1 MSAASGGAKPGGV
14 DTVAIEIDGR
24 PLEVRKGSMVIE
36 AADAAGI
43 AIPRFC
49 YHKKL
54 SVAANCR
61 MCLVEVERAPKPL
74 PACATPVMDGMKV
87 STISDT
93 ARQAQRSVMEF
104 LLINHPLD
112 CPICDQGG
120 ECELQDLAMGYGRG
134 VSRFTERKRVV
145 PDKNLGPLIATDMTR
160 CIHCTRCVRFGAEVA
175 GLPELGATG
184 RGEDMRIGTFI
195 ERSVDSELSGNV
207 IDVCP
212 VGALTSKPF
221 RFRARAWEMLQREGV
236 AAHDAVGSNVY
247 VHVRRGRAMRVA
259 PRENEAVNEV
269 WLSDRDRFS
278 YEGLYTDDRL
288 LRPRIRGEDGGWR
301 ETDWETALDAAA
313 GQIRAVVDTE
323 GAAGLGVLASPAATT
338 EEHYLLQALVRGV
351 GGANLDHRL
360 RQTDFGDEDEAP
372 AWPWLG
378 MGLADLERVD
388 AALLVGS
395 NVRKEQPLA
404 GLRLR
409 KAALAGAAVFALNPI
424 DHPFHFDLAG
434 RIVVSPERLAGELAG
449 IALALGGLDVT
460 GDVPEAARGRMRER
474 IEAAVTGVRRAFGGN
489 GGAESAARQRRIAE
503 GLAAAARP
511 MILLGSGAGAHPE
524 AARLRAL
531 ARTIARLWGWRRG
544 READGFDPD
553 ENEPGARVGYLSDG
567 PNAAGA
573 ALAGMLPHRGPGG
586 APAPARGLDAAAM
599 LTARLPA
606 YLLLG
611 TEPELD
617 CADSGAALAA
627 LRGAHSVVALTG
639 YASPAMEKYASVILP
654 IGLFTETP
662 GTFYNAEGRRQRYE
676 AATTPPGEARPAWRI
691 LRVLGNRLALDGFD
705 YETIDD
711 VRAEA
716 DARIGAVSPPD
727 PLAGPDVDRISPL
740 VEPLPAAGARLE
752 TSRESSRGGVSPAAD
767 VTSHRAAGARK
778 APDEG
783 RGQTDGESG
792 GDALRLWRVGEVPLY
807 AVDPLVRRAAALQR
821 TGDAPPPAV
830 RLNPALARA
839 LGLAPGGMAA
849 VRQNGAVRTLE
860 IAEDPTVPDGCAL
873 LHAGVAHTV
882 GLGPA
887 WGPIAI
893 EPASS

>member
-1 MSAASGGAKPGGV
+1 MSDG
-14 DTVAIEIDGR
+14 TVTIEIDGR
-24 PLEVRKGSMVIE
+24 ACETRKGAMVIE

-74 PACATPVMDGMKV
+74 PACATPVMEGMKV
-87 STISDT
+87 FTTSAT
-93 ARQAQRSVMEF
+93 ARQAQRGVMEF

-160 CIHCTRCVRFGAEVA
+160 CIHCTRCIRFGSEVA

-221 RFRARAWEMLQREGV
+221 RFRARAWEMVQREGV
-236 AAHDAVGSNVY
+236 AAHDAIGSNLQ
-247 VHVRRGRAMRVA
+247 VHVRRGRLMRVV

-278 YEGLYTDDRL
+278 YEGLYAEDRL
-288 LRPRIRGEDGGWR
+288 LRPRVRDAGGDWH

-313 GQIRAVVDTE
+313 DAIRSAFE
-323 GAAGLGVLASPAATT
+323 AHGPAGLGVLASPTATT
-338 EEHYLLQALVRGV
+338 EEHYLLQALVRGLGEER

-360 RQTDFGDEDEAP
+360 RQADFADQEEAP

-378 MGLADLERVD
+378 IPLADLERVD
-388 AALLVGS
+388 TVLLIGS

-409 KAALAGAAVFALNPI
+409 KAALAGASVFAVNPL
-424 DHPFHFDLAG
+424 DYPFNFELAG
-434 RIVVSPERLAGELAG
+434 RIVVSPDRLPDELAG
-449 IALALGGLDVT
+449 IAAAAEAGDGGGVEGGEDRPAESTAREIAKRLANG
-460 GDVPEAARGRMRER
+460 E
-474 IEAAVTGVRRAFGGN
+474 RAF
-489 GGAESAARQRRIAE
+489 
-503 GLAAAARP
+503 
-511 MILLGSGAGAHPE
+511 ILLGSGAAAHPR
-524 AARLRAL
+524 AAALRSL
-531 ARTIARLWGWRRG
+531 ARTIAERT
-544 READGFDPD
+544 
-553 ENEPGARVGYLSDG
+553 GARLGILSDG
-567 PNAAGA
+567 PNSAGA

-586 APAPARGLDAAAM
+586 APTASAGLDAAAM
-599 LTARLPA
+599 LEAKLSA
-606 YLLLG
+606 YFLLG

-617 CADSGAALAA
+617 CADSAAALAA
-627 LRGAHSVVALTG
+627 LEGAQSVVALTG
-639 YASPAMEKYASVILP
+639 FVSPAMESYARVLLP
-654 IGLFTETP
+654 MGLFTETP

-676 AATTPPGEARPAWRI
+676 AASTPPGEARPAWRV
-691 LRVLGNRLALDGFD
+691 LRVLGNRLRVDGFD
-705 YETIDD
+705 YESIAD
-711 VRAEA
+711 VRSEM
-716 DARIGAVSPPD
+716 DARIGDGSPLDRPAVSP
-727 PLAGPDVDRISPL
+727 RTS
-740 VEPLPAAGARLE
+740 AAAA
-752 TSRESSRGGVSPAAD
+752 SR
-767 VTSHRAAGARK
+767 
-778 APDEG
+778 
-783 RGQTDGESG
+783 SG
-792 GDALRLWRVGEVPLY
+792 GDPDSGAAGLEGGRRRASPGAWLWRVGEVPPY
-807 AVDPLVRRAAALQR
+807 AVDPLVRRAGALQR
-821 TGDAPPPAV
+821 TAEVPPPLV
-830 RLNPALARA
+830 RLNPEVARA
-839 LGLAPGGMAA
+839 RGLEPGDRAT
-849 VRQNGAVRTLE
+849 VRQNGVERTFEVAV
-860 IAEDPTVPDGCAL
+860 DPAVPEGCAV
-873 LHAGVAHTV
+873 LHAAMAHSV

-887 WGPIAI
+887 WGPITV
-893 EPASS
+893 EPGPA

>member
-1 MSAASGGAKPGGV
+1 MTQ
-14 DTVAIEIDGR
+14 DTVTIEIDGR
-24 PLEVRKGSMVIE
+24 ACEVDRGAMVIE

-54 SVAANCR
+54 TIAANCR

-87 STISDT
+87 FTTSAT
-93 ARQAQRSVMEF
+93 ARGAQRSVMEF

-221 RFRARAWEMLQREGV
+221 RFKARAWEMVQRDGI
-236 AAHDAVGSNVY
+236 AAHDAVGSNVH
-247 VHVRRGRAMRVA
+247 VHVRRGRLMRVV

-278 YEGLYTDDRL
+278 YEGLYADDRL
-288 LRPRIRGEDGGWR
+288 LRPRVRGDDGEWR
-301 ETDWETALDAAA
+301 EADWDIALDAAA
-313 GQIRAVVDTE
+313 GAIRPVLDTD
-323 GAAGLGVLASPAATT
+323 GPDALGVLASPAATT
-338 EEHYLLQALVRGV
+338 EEHYLLQALVRGF
-351 GGANLDHRL
+351 GGGNLDHRL
-360 RQTDFGDEDEAP
+360 RQADFSDDEEAP

-378 MGLADLERVD
+378 MALAELEGVD

-395 NVRKEQPLA
+395 NIRKEQPLA

-409 KAALAGAAVFALNPI
+409 KAALAGASVFALNPV
-424 DHPFHFDLAG
+424 DHAFNFDLAG
-434 RIVVSPERLAGELAG
+434 RIVVSPDRMAGELEG
-449 IALALGGLDVT
+449 IAR
-460 GDVPEAARGRMRER
+460 AAGSRHG
-474 IEAAVTGVRRAFGGN
+474 AADRTS
-489 GGAESAARQRRIAE
+489 AEPSAAQRE
-503 GLAAAARP
+503 AAAALADAERAVV
-511 MILLGSGAGAHPE
+511 LVGSGAAGH
-524 AARLRAL
+524 ARSAEIRAL
-531 ARTIARLWGWRRG
+531 ARDIARVT
-544 READGFDPD
+544 
-553 ENEPGARVGYLSDG
+553 GARLGYLSDG

-586 APAPARGLDAAAM
+586 APAAVTGRDATSMLAAK
-599 LTARLPA
+599 LPA

-611 TEPELD
+611 VEPELD
-617 CADSGAALAA
+617 CTDGAAALAA
-627 LRGAHSVVALTG
+627 LEGARSVVALTG
-639 YASPAMEKYASVILP
+639 YVTPAMEAYANVLLP

-676 AATTPPGEARPAWRI
+676 AATSPPGEARPAWRI
-691 LRVLGNRLALDGFD
+691 LRVLANRLGVDGFD
-705 YETIDD
+705 YEGIED
-711 VRAEA
+711 VRSEA
-716 DARIGAVSPPD
+716 DARIGEVGPPD
-727 PLAGPDVDRISPL
+727 NLAGAEAGAFAGAGAGPD
-740 VEPLPAAGARLE
+740 AA
-752 TSRESSRGGVSPAAD
+752 
-767 VTSHRAAGARK
+767 
-778 APDEG
+778 
-783 RGQTDGESG
+783 
-792 GDALRLWRVGEVPLY
+792 LWRVGEVPPY
-807 AVDPLVRRAAALQR
+807 AVDPLVRRAASLQN
-821 TGDAPPPAV
+821 TVEAPLPAV
-830 RLNPALARA
+830 RVNPAAA
-839 LGLAPGGMAA
+839 KTLGLEPGGLAT
-849 VRQNGAVRTLE
+849 VRQNGTSRTLPVVADPA
-860 IAEDPTVPDGCAL
+860 IADGCAL
-873 LHAGVAHTV
+873 LHAGVAHSA
-882 GLGPA
+882 GLGPS
-887 WGPIAI
+887 WGPITM
-893 EPASS
+893 EPAS

>member
-1 MSAASGGAKPGGV
+1 MSQ
-14 DTVAIEIDGR
+14 DTVTIEIDGR
-24 PLEVRKGSMVIE
+24 ACEVAKGAMVIE

-54 SVAANCR
+54 TVAANCR

-87 STISDT
+87 FTTSET
-93 ARQAQRSVMEF
+93 ARGAQRSVMEF

-160 CIHCTRCVRFGAEVA
+160 CIHCTRCVRFGSEVA
-175 GLPELGATG
+175 GLAELGATG

-221 RFRARAWEMLQREGV
+221 RFRARAWEMVQREGV
-236 AAHDAVGSNVY
+236 AAHDAVGSNLY
-247 VHVRRGRAMRVA
+247 VHVHRGRLMRVV

-278 YEGLYTDDRL
+278 YEGLYAEDRL
-288 LRPRIRGEDGGWR
+288 LAPRVRGDDGEWR
-301 ETDWETALDAAA
+301 ETDWEVALDAAA
-313 GQIRAVVDTE
+313 QALRAVVDADGP
-323 GAAGLGVLASPAATT
+323 GALGALASPVATT
-338 EEHYLLQALVRGV
+338 EEHCLLQALVRGL
-351 GGANLDHRL
+351 GGTNVDHRL
-360 RQTDFGDEDEAP
+360 RQSDFSDQDEAP

-378 MGLADLERVD
+378 LGLADLERVD

-409 KAALAGAAVFALNPI
+409 KAALAGASVFALNPI
-424 DHPFHFDLAG
+424 DHAFNFDLAG
-434 RIVVSPERLAGELAG
+434 RIVVSPGQMVDELAKIAAAAASSAAASDAPETDGEGASEAGAGGAGREIAAALAG
-449 IALALGGLDVT
+449 
-460 GDVPEAARGRMRER
+460 AARG
-474 IEAAVTGVRRAFGGN
+474 VV
-489 GGAESAARQRRIAE
+489 
-503 GLAAAARP
+503 
-511 MILLGSGAGAHPE
+511 LLGSGALAHPR
-524 AARLRAL
+524 AAELRAL
-531 ARTIARLWGWRRG
+531 ARDVARRTGARL
-544 READGFDPD
+544 GF
-553 ENEPGARVGYLSDG
+553 LSDG

-573 ALAGMLPHRGPGG
+573 ALAGVLPHRGPGG
-586 APAPARGLDAAAM
+586 GPVASPGLDCAAM
-599 LTARLPA
+599 LDAKLPG

-617 CADSGAALAA
+617 CANGEAALAA
-627 LRGAHSVVALTG
+627 LDAARTVVALTG
-639 YASPAMEKYASVILP
+639 YVSPAMETYASVLLP

-662 GTFYNAEGRRQRYE
+662 GTFYNAEGRRQRFE
-676 AATTPPGEARPAWRI
+676 AASQPPGEARPAWRI
-691 LRVLGNRLALDGFD
+691 LRVLANRLGLDGFD
-705 YETIDD
+705 YEDIDG

-716 DARIGAVSPPD
+716 EARIGEVTPPD
-727 PLAGPDVDRISPL
+727 NLAGPA
-740 VEPLPAAGARLE
+740 PAAG
-752 TSRESSRGGVSPAAD
+752 TAAD
-767 VTSHRAAGARK
+767 AAG
-778 APDEG
+778 EG
-783 RGQTDGESG
+783 TEGAASS
-792 GDALRLWRVGEVPLY
+792 LWRIGEVPLY
-807 AVDPLVRRAAALQR
+807 AVDPLVRRAGALQQ
-821 TGDAPPPAV
+821 TAEAPAAAV
-830 RLNPALARA
+830 RVNPALART
-839 LGLAPGGMAA
+839 LGVTAGGMAT
-849 VRQNGAVRTLE
+849 VRQNGAERVLGVE
-860 IAEDPTVPDGCAL
+860 EDPAVPDGCVL
-873 LHAGVAHTV
+873 LHAGVPHSA

-887 WGPIAI
+887 WGPITV
-893 EPASS
+893 EPVST

>member
-1 MSAASGGAKPGGV
+1 MSDDNV
-14 DTVAIEIDGR
+14 TIEIDGR
-24 PLEVRKGSMVIE
+24 ACEVRKGAMVIE

-54 SVAANCR
+54 TVAANCR

-87 STISDT
+87 FTTSET

-134 VSRFTERKRVV
+134 ISRFTERKRVV

-160 CIHCTRCVRFGAEVA
+160 CIHCTRCVRFGTEVA
-175 GLPELGATG
+175 GLTELGATG

-221 RFRARAWEMLQREGV
+221 RFRARAWEMVQREGV
-236 AAHDAVGSNVY
+236 AAHDAVGSNIY
-247 VHVRRGRAMRVA
+247 VHVRRGRLLRVV

-278 YEGLYTDDRL
+278 YEGLYAEDRL
-288 LRPRIRGEDGGWR
+288 LRPRVRDEDGAWQDV
-301 ETDWETALDAAA
+301 DWEIALDAATREL
-313 GQIRAVVDTE
+313 RAVLDAE
-323 GAAGLGVLASPAATT
+323 GPNGLGALASPVSTT
-338 EEHYLLQALVRGV
+338 EEHYLLQALVRGL

-360 RQTDFGDEDEAP
+360 RQADFSDQTQAP

-378 MGLADLERVD
+378 VELADLERVD

-409 KAALAGAAVFALNPI
+409 KAALAGASVFAVNPI
-424 DHPFHFDLAG
+424 DYAFNFDLAG
-434 RIVVSPERLAGELAG
+434 RIVVSPDRIADELAG
-449 IALALGGLDVT
+449 V
-460 GDVPEAARGRMRER
+460 AR
-474 IEAAVTGVRRAFGGN
+474 
-489 GGAESAARQRRIAE
+489 
-503 GLAAAARP
+503 AAAAGDGPEGEGGSGGEPTAAQRAAAAGLADAERAVV
-511 MILLGSGAGAHPE
+511 LLGSAAAAHPR
-524 AARLRAL
+524 AAELRAL
-531 ARTIARLWGWRRG
+531 ARTIARRT
-544 READGFDPD
+544 
-553 ENEPGARVGYLSDG
+553 GARLGFLSDG

-586 APAPARGLDAAAM
+586 APAASAGLDAAAM
-599 LTARLPA
+599 LDAKLPA

-617 CADSGAALAA
+617 GANSEAALAA
-627 LRGAHSVVALTG
+627 LEGARSVVALTG
-639 YASPAMEKYASVILP
+639 YVSPAMESYASVLLP

-676 AATTPPGEARPAWRI
+676 AATTPPGETRPAWRI
-691 LRVLGNRLALDGFD
+691 LRVLGNRLGVEGFD
-705 YETIDD
+705 HEGIED

-716 DARIGAVSPPD
+716 DARIGEVAPPD
-727 PLAGPDVDRISPL
+727 NLAGPDAGAD
-740 VEPLPAAGARLE
+740 VEAGSAAG
-752 TSRESSRGGVSPAAD
+752 
-767 VTSHRAAGARK
+767 
-778 APDEG
+778 EG
-783 RGQTDGESG
+783 EEGTDS
-792 GDALRLWRVGEVPLY
+792 DASRLWRVGEVPLY
-807 AVDPLVRRAAALQR
+807 AVDPLVRRAGALQR
-821 TGDAPPPAV
+821 TVETPAPAV
-830 RLNPALARA
+830 RVNPAVARS
-839 LGLAPGGMAA
+839 LGLVAGGMAA
-849 VRQNGAVRTLE
+849 VRQNGSERTLAVE
-860 IAEDPTVPDGCAL
+860 EDPTVADGCLL
-873 LHAGVAHTV
+873 LHAGVAHSV

-887 WGPIAI
+887 WGPVTV
-893 EPASS
+893 EPVDS

>member
-1 MSAASGGAKPGGV
+1 MSD
-14 DTVAIEIDGR
+14 DTVTIEIDGR
-24 PLEVRKGSMVIE
+24 PCEVRKGAMVIE

-87 STISDT
+87 FTTSETS
-93 ARQAQRSVMEF
+93 RQAQRSVMEF

-134 VSRFTERKRVV
+134 ISRFTERKRVV

-160 CIHCTRCVRFGAEVA
+160 CIHCTRCVRFGTEVA
-175 GLPELGATG
+175 GLTELGATG

-221 RFRARAWEMLQREGV
+221 RFRARAWEMVQREGV
-236 AAHDAVGSNVY
+236 AAHDAVGSNVH
-247 VHVRRGRAMRVA
+247 VHVRRGRLLRVV

-278 YEGLYTDDRL
+278 YEGLYAEDRL
-288 LRPRIRGEDGGWR
+288 LRPRVRGEDGAWR
-301 ETDWETALDAAA
+301 EVDWEIALDAAA
-313 GQIRAVVDTE
+313 REIRAVLDAE
-323 GAAGLGVLASPAATT
+323 GPTGIGALASPVATT
-338 EEHYLLQALVRGV
+338 EEHYLLQALVRGL

-360 RQTDFGDEDEAP
+360 RQADFSDQDEAP

-378 MGLADLERVD
+378 MDLAELERVD
-388 AALLVGS
+388 AALVVGS

-409 KAALAGAAVFALNPI
+409 KAALAGASVFAVNPI
-424 DHPFHFDLAG
+424 DYAFNFDLAG
-434 RIVVSPERLAGELAG
+434 RIVVSPDRIPGELAG
-449 IALALGGLDVT
+449 IARAAEAGAAGAAGAGGEGDPAGAT
-460 GDVPEAARGRMRER
+460 GSDGAPTEAER
-474 IEAAVTGVRRAFGGN
+474 
-489 GGAESAARQRRIAE
+489 
-503 GLAAAARP
+503 AAAALAGAERAVV
-511 MILLGSGAGAHPE
+511 LLGSGAAAHAE
-524 AARLRAL
+524 AARIRA
-531 ARTIARLWGWRRG
+531 IARAIARRT
-544 READGFDPD
+544 
-553 ENEPGARVGYLSDG
+553 GARLGTLSDG
-567 PNAAGA
+567 PNGAGA

-586 APAPARGLDAAAM
+586 APAASPGLDTAAM
-599 LTARLPA
+599 LDAKLPA

-617 CADSGAALAA
+617 GADSEAALAA
-627 LRGAHSVVALTG
+627 LEGARSVVALTG
-639 YASPAMEKYASVILP
+639 FVSPAMESYASVLLP

-691 LRVLGNRLALDGFD
+691 LRVLGNRLGVEGFD
-705 YETIDD
+705 HEGIED

-716 DARIGAVSPPD
+716 DASIGEVAPPD
-727 PLAGPDVDRISPL
+727 NLAGP
-740 VEPLPAAGARLE
+740 EPGSGSEAGTAAGEGEEGADAAAA
-752 TSRESSRGGVSPAAD
+752 SP
-767 VTSHRAAGARK
+767 
-778 APDEG
+778 
-783 RGQTDGESG
+783 
-792 GDALRLWRVGEVPLY
+792 LWRVGDVPLY
-807 AVDPLVRRAAALQR
+807 AVDPLVRRAGALQR
-821 TGDAPPPAV
+821 TVETPAPAV
-830 RLNPALARA
+830 RVNPAVARA
-839 LGLAPGGMAA
+839 LGLVAGGMAA
-849 VRQNGAVRTLE
+849 VRQNGNERTLAVE
-860 IAEDPTVPDGCAL
+860 EDPTVADGCLL
-873 LHAGVAHTV
+873 LHAGVAHSV

-887 WGPIAI
+887 WGPVTV
-893 EPASS
+893 EPIPS

>member
-1 MSAASGGAKPGGV
+1 MAANAGAARREAA
-14 DTVAIEIDGR
+14 DTVTIEIDGR

-87 STISDT
+87 ATASDT

-145 PDKNLGPLIATDMTR
+145 PDKDLGPLIATDMTR

-221 RFRARAWEMLQREGV
+221 RFRARAWEMVQREGV

-278 YEGLYTDDRL
+278 YEGLYADDRL
-288 LRPRIRGEDGGWR
+288 LRPRVRGEDGGWR

-313 GQIRAVVDTE
+313 GQLRAVVGADG
-323 GAAGLGVLASPAATT
+323 GAAGLGALASPAATT
-338 EEHYLLQALVRGV
+338 EEHYLLQALVRAL

-360 RQTDFGDEDEAP
+360 RQADFRDEDEAP

-378 MGLADLERVD
+378 MDLADLERVD

-404 GLRLR
+404 GHRLR
-409 KAALAGAAVFALNPI
+409 KAARAGAAVFALNPI

-434 RIVVSPERLAGELAG
+434 RITVSPERLAGELAG
-449 IALALGGLDVT
+449 IALALGRLGVT
-460 GDVPEAARGRMRER
+460 EDVPGAERGRMRAR
-474 IEAAVTGVRRAFGGN
+474 IEAAAAGAGRVWSER
-489 GGAESAARQRRIAE
+489 GGAEPTGAQRRIAE
-503 GLAAAARP
+503 GLAAAERP
-511 MILLGSGAGAHPE
+511 VILLGSGAGAHPE

-531 ARTIARLWGWRRG
+531 ARTIARLWKWRRG
-544 READGFDPD
+544 QEADTFDPA
-553 ENEPGARVGYLSDG
+553 ENEGVRVGYLSDG

-599 LTARLPA
+599 LAAKLPA

-611 TEPELD
+611 AEPELD

-627 LRGAHSVVALTG
+627 LRGARSVVALTG
-639 YASPAMEKYASVILP
+639 YASPAMEEYASVLLP

-676 AATTPPGEARPAWRI
+676 AATAPPGEARPAWRI
-691 LRVLGNRLALDGFD
+691 LRVLANRLALDGFD
-705 YETIDD
+705 YESVGD

-716 DARIGAVSPPD
+716 DARIGGVSPPD
-727 PLAGPDVDRISPL
+727 PLAGPDADRIA
-740 VEPLPAAGARLE
+740 PAAEPVPG
-752 TSRESSRGGVSPAAD
+752 
-767 VTSHRAAGARK
+767 AGAGSQ
-778 APDEG
+778 A
-783 RGQTDGESG
+783 G
-792 GDALRLWRVGEVPLY
+792 GGSPRLWRVGEVPLY
-807 AVDPLVRRAAALQR
+807 AVDPLVRRAPALQR
-821 TGDAPPPAV
+821 TVDAPPPAV
-830 RLNPALARA
+830 RVNPAAVRA
-839 LGLAPGGMAA
+839 LGLAPGGMAT
-849 VRQNGAVRTLE
+849 VRQNGASRDLE
-860 IAEDPTVPDGCAL
+860 VAEDTAVPEGCAL

>member
-1 MSAASGGAKPGGV
+1 MNQ
-14 DTVAIEIDGR
+14 DTVTIEIDGR
-24 PLEVRKGSMVIE
+24 ACEARKGAMVIE

-54 SVAANCR
+54 TVAANCR

-87 STISDT
+87 FTTSETS
-93 ARQAQRSVMEF
+93 RQAQRSVMEF

-175 GLPELGATG
+175 GLTELGATG

-221 RFRARAWEMLQREGV
+221 RFRARAWEMVQREGV
-236 AAHDAVGSNVY
+236 AAHDAVGSNIY
-247 VHVRRGRAMRVA
+247 VHVRRGRLLRVV

-278 YEGLYTDDRL
+278 YEGLYAEDRL
-288 LRPRIRGEDGGWR
+288 LRPRVRGEDGAWQDV
-301 ETDWETALDAAA
+301 DWEIALDAAA
-313 GQIRAVVDTE
+313 RELRAGLDAE
-323 GAAGLGVLASPAATT
+323 GPDGLGVLASPVSTT
-338 EEHYLLQALVRGV
+338 EEHYLLQALVRGL

-360 RQTDFGDEDEAP
+360 RQADFSDQDEAP
-372 AWPWLG
+372 VWPWLG
-378 MGLADLERVD
+378 VELADLERVD

-409 KAALAGAAVFALNPI
+409 KAALAGASVYAVNPI
-424 DHPFHFDLAG
+424 DYAFNFDLAD
-434 RIVVSPERLAGELAG
+434 RIVVSPDRIADELAG
-449 IALALGGLDVT
+449 V
-460 GDVPEAARGRMRER
+460 AR
-474 IEAAVTGVRRAFGGN
+474 
-489 GGAESAARQRRIAE
+489 
-503 GLAAAARP
+503 AAAAGDGPEGEGGSGAEPTAAQRAAAAGLADAEHAVV
-511 MILLGSGAGAHPE
+511 LLGSAAAAHPR
-524 AARLRAL
+524 AAELRAL
-531 ARTIARLWGWRRG
+531 ARTIARRT
-544 READGFDPD
+544 
-553 ENEPGARVGYLSDG
+553 GARLGFLSDG

-586 APAPARGLDAAAM
+586 AAAASAGLDAAAM
-599 LTARLPA
+599 LDAKLPA

-617 CADSGAALAA
+617 CANSEAALAA
-627 LRGAHSVVALTG
+627 LEGARSVVALTG
-639 YASPAMEKYASVILP
+639 YVSPAMESYASVLLP

-691 LRVLGNRLALDGFD
+691 LRVLANRLGVGGFD
-705 YETIDD
+705 HEGIED
-711 VRAEA
+711 VRAEG
-716 DARIGAVSPPD
+716 DARIGEVVPPD
-727 PLAGPDVDRISPL
+727 NLAGPEAGAGAGAGS
-740 VEPLPAAGARLE
+740 AAGEGKEA
-752 TSRESSRGGVSPAAD
+752 TDSAASP
-767 VTSHRAAGARK
+767 
-778 APDEG
+778 
-783 RGQTDGESG
+783 
-792 GDALRLWRVGEVPLY
+792 LWRVGDVPLY
-807 AVDPLVRRAAALQR
+807 AVDPLVRRAGALQR
-821 TGDAPPPAV
+821 TVEAPAPAV
-830 RLNPALARA
+830 RVNPSVARA
-839 LGLAPGGMAA
+839 LGLVAGGMAA
-849 VRQNGAVRTLE
+849 VRQNGSERTLAV
-860 IAEDPTVPDGCAL
+860 AEDSAVPDGCLL
-873 LHAGVAHTV
+873 LHAGVAHSV

-887 WGPIAI
+887 WGPVSA
-893 EPASS
+893 EPIP

>member
-1 MSAASGGAKPGGV
+1 MSD
-14 DTVAIEIDGR
+14 DTVTIEIDGR
-24 PLEVRKGSMVIE
+24 ACEVRKGAMVIE

-54 SVAANCR
+54 TVAANCR

-87 STISDT
+87 FTTSETS
-93 ARQAQRSVMEF
+93 RQAQRSVMEF

-134 VSRFTERKRVV
+134 ISRFTERKRVV

-160 CIHCTRCVRFGAEVA
+160 CIHCTRCVRFGTEVA
-175 GLPELGATG
+175 GLTELGATG

-221 RFRARAWEMLQREGV
+221 RFRARAWEMVQREGV
-236 AAHDAVGSNVY
+236 AAHDAVGSNIY
-247 VHVRRGRAMRVA
+247 VHVRRGRALRVV

-278 YEGLYTDDRL
+278 YEGLYAEDRL
-288 LRPRIRGEDGGWR
+288 LRPRVRDEDGSWQDV
-301 ETDWETALDAAA
+301 DWEIALDAATREL
-313 GQIRAVVDTE
+313 RAVLDAE
-323 GAAGLGVLASPAATT
+323 GPDGLGSLASPVSTT
-338 EEHYLLQALVRGV
+338 EEHYLLQALVRGL

-360 RQTDFGDEDEAP
+360 RQADFSDQTQAP

-378 MGLADLERVD
+378 VELADLERVD

-409 KAALAGAAVFALNPI
+409 KAALAGASVFAVNPI
-424 DHPFHFDLAG
+424 DYAFNFDLAG
-434 RIVVSPERLAGELAG
+434 RIVVSPDRIADELAG
-449 IALALGGLDVT
+449 V
-460 GDVPEAARGRMRER
+460 AR
-474 IEAAVTGVRRAFGGN
+474 
-489 GGAESAARQRRIAE
+489 
-503 GLAAAARP
+503 AAAAGNGPEGEGGSGAEPTAAQRAAAAGLADAERAVV
-511 MILLGSGAGAHPE
+511 LLGSAAAAHPR
-524 AARLRAL
+524 AAELRAL
-531 ARTIARLWGWRRG
+531 ARTIARRTGSRI
-544 READGFDPD
+544 GF
-553 ENEPGARVGYLSDG
+553 LSDG

-586 APAPARGLDAAAM
+586 APAATAGLDAAAM
-599 LTARLPA
+599 LDAKLPA

-617 CADSGAALAA
+617 GANSEAALAA
-627 LRGAHSVVALTG
+627 LEGARSVVALTG
-639 YASPAMEKYASVILP
+639 YVSPAMESYASVLLP

-676 AATTPPGEARPAWRI
+676 AATTPPGETRPAWRI
-691 LRVLGNRLALDGFD
+691 LRVLGNRLGVEGFD
-705 YETIDD
+705 HEGIED

-716 DARIGAVSPPD
+716 DARIGEVAPPD
-727 PLAGPDVDRISPL
+727 NLAGP
-740 VEPLPAAGARLE
+740 EPGPGAEAGAAAG
-752 TSRESSRGGVSPAAD
+752 
-767 VTSHRAAGARK
+767 
-778 APDEG
+778 EG
-783 RGQTDGESG
+783 EEGTDS
-792 GDALRLWRVGEVPLY
+792 DASRLWRVGEVPLY
-807 AVDPLVRRAAALQR
+807 AVDPLVRRAGALQR
-821 TGDAPPPAV
+821 TVETPAPAV
-830 RLNPALARA
+830 RVNPAVARK
-839 LGLAPGGMAA
+839 LGLVAGGMAA
-849 VRQNGAVRTLE
+849 VRQNGSERTLAVE
-860 IAEDPTVPDGCAL
+860 EDPTVADGCLL
-873 LHAGVAHTV
+873 LHAGVAHSV

-887 WGPIAI
+887 WGPVTV
-893 EPASS
+893 EPVDS

>member
-1 MSAASGGAKPGGV
+1 MSE
-14 DTVAIEIDGR
+14 DTVTIEIDGR
-24 PLEVRKGSMVIE
+24 ACEVRKGAMVIE

-43 AIPRFC
+43 EIPRFC

-54 SVAANCR
+54 SIAANCR

-87 STISDT
+87 FTTSGT

-175 GLPELGATG
+175 GLVELGATG

-207 IDVCP
+207 IDICP

-221 RFRARAWEMLQREGV
+221 RFRARAWEMVQREGV
-236 AAHDAVGSNVY
+236 AAHDAIGSNVY
-247 VHVRRGRAMRVA
+247 VHVRQGRAMRVV

-278 YEGLYTDDRL
+278 YEGLYAEDRL
-288 LRPRIRGEDGGWR
+288 LRPRVRGEDGEWR
-301 ETDWETALDAAA
+301 ETEWEIALDAAA
-313 GQIRAVVDTE
+313 GEIRAVLDAE
-323 GAAGLGVLASPAATT
+323 GPAGIGALASPVATT
-338 EEHYLLQALVRGV
+338 EEHYLLQALVRGLGV
-351 GGANLDHRL
+351 ANLDHRL
-360 RQTDFGDEDEAP
+360 REIDFSDQEQAP

-378 MGLADLERVD
+378 LELADLERVD

-409 KAALAGAAVFALNPI
+409 KAALAGASVFAVNPI
-424 DHPFHFDLAG
+424 DYAFNFDLAG
-434 RIVVSPERLAGELAG
+434 RIVVSPDRMAGELAG
-449 IALALGGLDVT
+449 IARAAASGEEAGTGGEGGTPAAPTPAQRAAADALA
-460 GDVPEAARGRMRER
+460 
-474 IEAAVTGVRRAFGGN
+474 
-489 GGAESAARQRRIAE
+489 GAERAVV
-503 GLAAAARP
+503 
-511 MILLGSGAGAHPE
+511 LLGSGAAAHPR
-524 AARLRAL
+524 AAELRAL
-531 ARTIARLWGWRRG
+531 ARDIARRT
-544 READGFDPD
+544 
-553 ENEPGARVGYLSDG
+553 GARLGFLSDG

-573 ALAGMLPHRGPGG
+573 ALAGALPHRAPGG
-586 APAPARGLDAAAM
+586 APAASAGLDAAAM
-599 LTARLPA
+599 LDAKLPA
-606 YLLLG
+606 YVLLG

-617 CADSGAALAA
+617 CANSPAALAA
-627 LRGAHSVVALTG
+627 LGAARTVVALTG
-639 YASPAMEKYASVILP
+639 YATPAMEAYASVLLP

-691 LRVLGNRLALDGFD
+691 LRVLANRLGVGGFD
-705 YETIDD
+705 YERIED

-716 DARIGAVSPPD
+716 DARIGEVSPPD
-727 PLAGPDVDRISPL
+727 NLAGP
-740 VEPLPAAGARLE
+740 
-752 TSRESSRGGVSPAAD
+752 
-767 VTSHRAAGARK
+767 
-778 APDEG
+778 
-783 RGQTDGESG
+783 ESG
-792 GDALRLWRVGEVPLY
+792 IESAAESGAAPGEGEGTQAAASPLWRVGEVPLY
-807 AVDPLVRRAAALQR
+807 AVDPLVRRAGALQR
-821 TGDAPPPAV
+821 TVEAPPPAV
-830 RLNPALARA
+830 RVNPSVARV
-839 LGLAPGGMAA
+839 LGLVAGGMAT
-849 VRQNGAVRTLE
+849 VRQNGSERTLE
-860 IAEDPTVPDGCAL
+860 VAEDAAVADGCLL
-873 LHAGVAHTV
+873 LHAGVGHSV
-882 GLGPA
+882 GLGPS
-887 WGPIAI
+887 WGPITV
-893 EPASS
+893 EPVSS

>member
-1 MSAASGGAKPGGV
+1 MNQ
-14 DTVAIEIDGR
+14 DTVTIEIDGR
-24 PLEVRKGSMVIE
+24 PCETAKGSMVIE

-54 SVAANCR
+54 TVAANCR

-87 STISDT
+87 FTTSET

-175 GLPELGATG
+175 GLTELGATG

-221 RFRARAWEMLQREGV
+221 RFRARAWEMVQREGV

-247 VHVRRGRAMRVA
+247 VHVRRGRALRVV

-278 YEGLYTDDRL
+278 YEGLYAEDRL
-288 LRPRIRGEDGGWR
+288 LRPRVRAEDGTWR
-301 ETDWETALDAAA
+301 EVDWEIALDAAA
-313 GQIRAVVDTE
+313 RELRAVLDAE
-323 GAAGLGVLASPAATT
+323 GPDGIGALASPVSTT
-338 EEHYLLQALVRGV
+338 EEHYLLQAFVRGL

-360 RQTDFGDEDEAP
+360 RQTDFSDQDEAP

-378 MGLADLERVD
+378 VELADLERVD

-409 KAALAGAAVFALNPI
+409 KAALAGASVFAVNPI
-424 DHPFHFDLAG
+424 DYAFNFDLAG
-434 RIVVSPERLAGELAG
+434 RVAVSPDRMADELAG
-449 IALALGGLDVT
+449 IARSAAAGDSPEGEGGS
-460 GDVPEAARGRMRER
+460 
-474 IEAAVTGVRRAFGGN
+474 
-489 GGAESAARQRRIAE
+489 GAEPTEAQR
-503 GLAAAARP
+503 AAAAGLADAERAVV
-511 MILLGSGAGAHPE
+511 LLGSAAAAHPR
-524 AARLRAL
+524 AAELRAL
-531 ARTIARLWGWRRG
+531 ARTIARRT
-544 READGFDPD
+544 
-553 ENEPGARVGYLSDG
+553 GARLGFLSDG
-567 PNAAGA
+567 PNGAGA

-586 APAPARGLDAAAM
+586 AAAASAGLDAAAM
-599 LTARLPA
+599 LDAKLPA

-617 CADSGAALAA
+617 GANSETALAA
-627 LRGAHSVVALTG
+627 LEGARSVIALTG
-639 YASPAMEKYASVILP
+639 YASPAMEAYASVLLP

-662 GTFYNAEGRRQRYE
+662 GTLYNAEGRRQRYE

-691 LRVLGNRLALDGFD
+691 LRVLANRLGASGFD
-705 YETIDD
+705 HEGIED
-711 VRAEA
+711 VRAEV
-716 DARIGAVSPPD
+716 DARIGEVVPPD
-727 PLAGPDVDRISPL
+727 NLAGP
-740 VEPLPAAGARLE
+740 EPGAGAGTGSTAGE
-752 TSRESSRGGVSPAAD
+752 GEEGTDSAA
-767 VTSHRAAGARK
+767 S
-778 APDEG
+778 
-783 RGQTDGESG
+783 
-792 GDALRLWRVGEVPLY
+792 RLWRVGEVPLY
-807 AVDPLVRRAAALQR
+807 AVDPLVRRAGALQR
-821 TGDAPPPAV
+821 TAEAPAPAV
-830 RLNPALARA
+830 RVNPAVARA
-839 LGLAPGGMAA
+839 LGLVAGGMAA
-849 VRQNGAVRTLE
+849 VRQNGGERTLAV
-860 IAEDPTVPDGCAL
+860 AEDSSVPDGCLL
-873 LHAGVAHTV
+873 LHAGVAHSV

-887 WGPIAI
+887 WGPVSVA
-893 EPASS
+893 PVA

>member
-1 MSAASGGAKPGGV
+1 MGE
-14 DTVAIEIDGR
+14 DTVTIAIDGR
-24 PLEVRKGSMVIE
+24 PCEVRKGAMVIE

-87 STISDT
+87 FTTSGT
-93 ARQAQRSVMEF
+93 AREAQRSVMEF

-145 PDKNLGPLIATDMTR
+145 PDKNLGSLIATDMTR
-160 CIHCTRCVRFGAEVA
+160 CIHCTRCVRFGSEVA

-221 RFRARAWEMLQREGV
+221 RFRARAWEMVQREGV
-236 AAHDAVGSNVY
+236 AAHDALGSNVY
-247 VHVRRGRAMRVA
+247 VHVRRGRLMRVV

-278 YEGLYTDDRL
+278 YEGLYAEDRL
-288 LRPRIRGEDGGWR
+288 LRPRVRDEDGSWR
-301 ETDWETALDAAA
+301 ETDWEIALDAAA
-313 GQIRAVVDTE
+313 RELRAVLDAE
-323 GAAGLGVLASPAATT
+323 GPAGIGALASPVATT
-338 EEHYLLQALVRGV
+338 EEHYLLQALVRGL
-351 GGANLDHRL
+351 GGTNLDHRL
-360 RQTDFGDEDEAP
+360 RQADFSDQDDAP

-378 MGLADLERVD
+378 LGLAELEGVD

-409 KAALAGAAVFALNPI
+409 KAALAGASVFAVNPI
-424 DHPFHFDLAG
+424 DHAFNFDLAG
-434 RIVVSPERLAGELAG
+434 RIVAAPDRLAAALAG
-449 IALALGGLDVT
+449 IARAVESGDPGEAGETAAEGEGGSPGAPSAAQGAVAAALA
-460 GDVPEAARGRMRER
+460 
-474 IEAAVTGVRRAFGGN
+474 
-489 GGAESAARQRRIAE
+489 GAERAVVLLGS
-503 GLAAAARP
+503 AAAA
-511 MILLGSGAGAHPE
+511 HPR
-524 AARLRAL
+524 AAELRAL
-531 ARTIARLWGWRRG
+531 ARTIARRT
-544 READGFDPD
+544 
-553 ENEPGARVGYLSDG
+553 GARFGTLSDG
-567 PNAAGA
+567 PNGAGA

-586 APAPARGLDAAAM
+586 AAVASAGLDAAAM
-599 LTARLPA
+599 LDAKLPA
-606 YLLLG
+606 YVLLG

-617 CADSGAALAA
+617 CANSAAALAA
-627 LRGAHSVVALTG
+627 LGEARSVVALTG
-639 YASPAMEKYASVILP
+639 YVSAAMEAYASVLLP

-691 LRVLGNRLALDGFD
+691 LRVLANRLGVEGFD
-705 YETIDD
+705 YESIED

-716 DARIGAVSPPD
+716 DTSIGAVVPPD
-727 PLAGPDVDRISPL
+727 NLAGP
-740 VEPLPAAGARLE
+740 EPGAGPESDPGPDPGPGSRPEAA
-752 TSRESSRGGVSPAAD
+752 
-767 VTSHRAAGARK
+767 
-778 APDEG
+778 AP
-783 RGQTDGESG
+783 RS
-792 GDALRLWRVGEVPLY
+792 RLWRIGEVPLY
-807 AVDPLVRRAAALQR
+807 AVDPLVRRAASLQR
-821 TGDAPPPAV
+821 TAATPPPAV
-830 RLNPALARA
+830 RVNPAVARA
-839 LGLAPGGMAA
+839 LGLVAGGMAA
-849 VRQNGAVRTLE
+849 VRQNGCERTFDV
-860 IAEDPTVPDGCAL
+860 AEDPAVPDGSLL
-873 LHAGVAHTV
+873 LHAGVAHSV

-887 WGPIAI
+887 WGPVSV
-893 EPASS
+893 EPAAS

>member
-1 MSAASGGAKPGGV
+1 MS
-14 DTVAIEIDGR
+14 DETVTIEIDGN
-24 PLEVRKGSMVIE
+24 PCEIAKGAMVIE

-54 SVAANCR
+54 TVAANCR

-87 STISDT
+87 FTTSDT
-93 ARQAQRSVMEF
+93 ARGAQRSVMEF

-145 PDKNLGPLIATDMTR
+145 PDKDLGPLIATDMTR

-221 RFRARAWEMLQREGV
+221 RFRARAWEMVQREGI
-236 AAHDAVGSNVY
+236 APHDAIGSNLY
-247 VHVRRGRAMRVA
+247 VHVRRGRLMRVV

-278 YEGLYTDDRL
+278 YEGLYAEDRL
-288 LRPRIRGEDGGWR
+288 LRPRVRDEEGEWR
-301 ETDWETALDAAA
+301 ETDWDIALDAAA
-313 GQIRAVVDTE
+313 AAIRAVLDAE
-323 GAAGLGVLASPAATT
+323 GPAGVGGLASPVATT
-338 EEHYLLQALVRGV
+338 EELYLLQALVRGV

-360 RQTDFGDEDEAP
+360 RQSDFSDQDEAP

-378 MGLADLERVD
+378 MALADLEGAD
-388 AALLVGS
+388 AVLLVGS

-409 KAALAGAAVFALNPI
+409 KAALAGASVLVVNSV
-424 DHPFHFDLAG
+424 DHAFNFDLAG
-434 RIVVSPERLAGELAG
+434 RIVVSPDRMVAELAG
-449 IALALGGLDVT
+449 IARAAGARDGGA
-460 GDVPEAARGRMRER
+460 GEAAAGATPTDAQQAM
-474 IEAAVTGVRRAFGGN
+474 AAVL
-489 GGAESAARQRRIAE
+489 GGAERAVV
-503 GLAAAARP
+503 
-511 MILLGSGAGAHPE
+511 LLGSGALAHPRSSE
-524 AARLRAL
+524 LRVYARDIAGRAGARL
-531 ARTIARLWGWRRG
+531 
-544 READGFDPD
+544 
-553 ENEPGARVGYLSDG
+553 GYLSDG

-586 APAPARGLDAAAM
+586 VQVATAGLDAAAM
-599 LTARLPA
+599 LDANLPG

-611 TEPELD
+611 SEPELD
-617 CADSGAALAA
+617 CANSAAALAA
-627 LRGAHSVVALTG
+627 LEAARSVVALTG
-639 YASPAMEKYASVILP
+639 YVTPAMERYASVLLP
-654 IGLFTETP
+654 VGLFTETP
-662 GTFYNAEGRRQRYE
+662 GTFYNAEGRRQRFE
-676 AATTPPGEARPAWRI
+676 AATTPPGEARPAWRV
-691 LRVLGNRLALDGFD
+691 LRVLANRLGVEGFD
-705 YETIDD
+705 HESIDD

-716 DARIGAVSPPD
+716 DARIGEVAPPEN
-727 PLAGPDVDRISPL
+727 LAGPEPASASP
-740 VEPLPAAGARLE
+740 VSVGEGADAAGSL
-752 TSRESSRGGVSPAAD
+752 
-767 VTSHRAAGARK
+767 
-778 APDEG
+778 
-783 RGQTDGESG
+783 
-792 GDALRLWRVGEVPLY
+792 LWRVGEVPLY
-807 AVDPLVRRAAALQR
+807 AVDPLVRRAGSLQR
-821 TGDAPPPAV
+821 TVEVSEPAV
-830 RLNPALARA
+830 RINPAVARA
-839 LGLAPGGMAA
+839 HGLEAGGMAT
-849 VRQNGAVRTLE
+849 VRQNGVVRTLE
-860 IAEDPTVPDGCAL
+860 VAEDPAVPEGCVL
-873 LHAGVAHTV
+873 LHSGVEHSV

-887 WGPIAI
+887 WGPITV
-893 EPASS
+893 EPVS

>member
-1 MSAASGGAKPGGV
+1 MSQ
-14 DTVAIEIDGR
+14 DTVTIEIDGR
-24 PLEVRKGSMVIE
+24 PCEVRKGAMVIE

-43 AIPRFC
+43 EIPRFC

-54 SVAANCR
+54 TVAANCR

-87 STISDT
+87 FTTSKT
-93 ARQAQRSVMEF
+93 AREAQRSVMEF

-160 CIHCTRCVRFGAEVA
+160 CIHCTRCVRFGSEVA
-175 GLPELGATG
+175 GLTELGATG

-221 RFRARAWEMLQREGV
+221 RFRARAWEMVQREGV

-247 VHVRRGRAMRVA
+247 VHVRQGRLMRVV

-278 YEGLYTDDRL
+278 YEGLYAEDRL
-288 LRPRIRGEDGGWR
+288 HRPRVRDEDGAWR
-301 ETDWETALDAAA
+301 DVDWEIALDAAA
-313 GQIRAVVDTE
+313 RELRAVLDAE
-323 GAAGLGVLASPAATT
+323 GPAGLGALASPSATT
-338 EEHYLLQALVRGV
+338 EEHYLLQSLVRGL

-360 RQTDFGDEDEAP
+360 RQADFSDQDEAP

-378 MGLADLERVD
+378 MDLADLEGVD

-409 KAALAGAAVFALNPI
+409 KAALAGASVFVVNPV
-424 DHPFHFDLAG
+424 DYAFNFDLAG
-434 RIVVSPERLAGELAG
+434 RVVVSPDRIAGELAG
-449 IALALGGLDVT
+449 IAR
-460 GDVPEAARGRMRER
+460 AA
-474 IEAAVTGVRRAFGGN
+474 GN
-489 GGAESAARQRRIAE
+489 GGAGAGGKGGPGAEPTAEQR
-503 GLAAAARP
+503 AAAAGLADAKRAVV
-511 MILLGSGAGAHPE
+511 LLGSGAAAHPR
-524 AARLRAL
+524 AAELRAL
-531 ARTIARLWGWRRG
+531 ARAIARRT
-544 READGFDPD
+544 
-553 ENEPGARVGYLSDG
+553 GARLGILSDG
-567 PNAAGA
+567 PNGAGA

-586 APAPARGLDAAAM
+586 APVASAGLDAAAM
-599 LTARLPA
+599 LDAKLPA

-617 CADSGAALAA
+617 CANSEAALAA
-627 LRGAHSVVALTG
+627 LEGARSVVALTG
-639 YASPAMEKYASVILP
+639 YVSSAMESYASVLLP

-662 GTFYNAEGRRQRYE
+662 GTFYNAEGRRQRYD

-691 LRVLGNRLALDGFD
+691 LRVLANRLGLGGFD
-705 YETIDD
+705 HEGIED

-716 DARIGAVSPPD
+716 NARIGEVAPPD
-727 PLAGPDVDRISPL
+727 NLAGSEARPGGSGA
-740 VEPLPAAGARLE
+740 AAGE
-752 TSRESSRGGVSPAAD
+752 GEGG
-767 VTSHRAAGARK
+767 GA
-778 APDEG
+778 PG
-783 RGQTDGESG
+783 TP
-792 GDALRLWRVGEVPLY
+792 LWRIGEVPLY
-807 AVDPLVRRAAALQR
+807 AVDPLVRRAASLQR
-821 TGDAPPPAV
+821 TAEAPPPAV
-830 RLNPALARA
+830 RVNPAVARS
-839 LGLAPGGMAA
+839 LGLVAGAMAA
-849 VRQNGAVRTLE
+849 VRQNGSERTFE
-860 IAEDPTVPDGCAL
+860 VAEDPAVPDGCLL
-873 LHAGVAHTV
+873 LHAGVAHSV

-887 WGPIAI
+887 WGRVAV
-893 EPASS
+893 EPVAS

>member
-1 MSAASGGAKPGGV
+1 MSANGEAAKREAV

-49 YHKKL
+49 YHRKL

-87 STISDT
+87 ATLSDT

-134 VSRFTERKRVV
+134 VSRFTEGKRVV
-145 PDKNLGPLIATDMTR
+145 PDKDLGPLIATDMTR

-221 RFRARAWEMLQREGV
+221 RFRARAWEMVQREGV

-247 VHVRRGRAMRVA
+247 VHVHRGRAMRVA

-278 YEGLYTDDRL
+278 YEGLYAADRL
-288 LRPRIRGEDGGWR
+288 LRPRVRSEDGGWR

-313 GQIRAVVDTE
+313 GQLRAVVGADG
-323 GAAGLGVLASPAATT
+323 GAAGLGALASPAATT
-338 EEHYLLQALVRGV
+338 EEHYLLQALVRAL

-360 RQTDFGDEDEAP
+360 RQADFRDEDEAP

-378 MGLADLERVD
+378 MELADLERVD
-388 AALLVGS
+388 AVLLVGS

-409 KAALAGAAVFALNPI
+409 KAVLAGAAVFALNPI

-434 RIVVSPERLAGELAG
+434 RIVVSPARLVDELAG
-449 IALALGGLDVT
+449 IALALGGMGVAE
-460 GDVPEAARGRMRER
+460 DVPEASRGRKRER
-474 IEAAVTGVRRAFGGN
+474 IGAAASGIERAFGGP
-489 GGAESAARQRRIAE
+489 GGVAPAAMHREVAAR
-503 GLAAAARP
+503 LAAAKRP
-511 MILLGSGAGAHPE
+511 AVLLGSGASAHPE

-531 ARTIARLWGWRRG
+531 ARVIARLWKWRRG
-544 READGFDPD
+544 QEADAFDPG
-553 ENEPGARVGYLSDG
+553 EEGARVGYLSDG

-586 APAPARGLDAAAM
+586 APAPVRGLDAAAM
-599 LTARLPA
+599 LAAGLPA

-627 LRGAHSVVALTG
+627 LRGARSVVALTG
-639 YASPAMEKYASVILP
+639 YTSPAMEEYASVLLP

-676 AATTPPGEARPAWRI
+676 AATAPPGEARPAWRI
-691 LRVLGNRLALDGFD
+691 LRVLANRLALDGFD
-705 YETIDD
+705 HETIGD

-716 DARIGAVSPPD
+716 DARIGGVSPPD
-727 PLAGPDVDRISPL
+727 PLAGPDVDRIAPA
-740 VEPLPAAGARLE
+740 EPVPGVGAGLEAGGGSGGPGTRSAADGVPEGAAGAHE
-752 TSRESSRGGVSPAAD
+752 EAHAAGGTRGGGSA
-767 VTSHRAAGARK
+767 T
-778 APDEG
+778 
-783 RGQTDGESG
+783 
-792 GDALRLWRVGEVPLY
+792 LWRAGEVPLY
-807 AVDPLVRRAAALQR
+807 AVDPLVRRAPALQR
-821 TGDAPPPAV
+821 TVDVPPPAV
-830 RLNPALARA
+830 RVNPAAARV
-839 LGLAPGGMAA
+839 LGLAPGGLATI
-849 VRQNGAVRTLE
+849 RQNGASRTLE
-860 IAEDPTVPDGCAL
+860 VAEDPTVPDGCAL

-887 WGPIAI
+887 WGPITIA
-893 EPASS
+893 PADPS

>member
-1 MSAASGGAKPGGV
+1 MTD
-14 DTVAIEIDGR
+14 DTVTIEIDGR
-24 PLEVRKGSMVIE
+24 PCAARKGAMVIE
-36 AADAAGI
+36 AADEAGI

-54 SVAANCR
+54 TVAANCR

-87 STISDT
+87 FTTSAT
-93 ARQAQRSVMEF
+93 ARDAQRSVMEF

-160 CIHCTRCVRFGAEVA
+160 CIHCTRCVRFGSEVA
-175 GLPELGATG
+175 GLTELGATG

-221 RFRARAWEMLQREGV
+221 RFRARAWEMVQREGV

-247 VHVRRGRAMRVA
+247 VHVRRGRLLRVV
-259 PRENEAVNEV
+259 PRENDAVNEV

-278 YEGLYTDDRL
+278 YEGLYAEDRL
-288 LRPRIRGEDGGWR
+288 LRPRVRDEDGSWR

-313 GQIRAVVDTE
+313 REIRAVLDAE
-323 GAAGLGVLASPAATT
+323 GPAGIGALASPVATT
-338 EEHYLLQALVRGV
+338 EEHYLLQALVRGL

-360 RQTDFGDEDEAP
+360 RQTDFSDQDEAP

-378 MGLADLERVD
+378 VDLADLEGVD
-388 AALLVGS
+388 AVLLIGS

-409 KAALAGAAVFALNPI
+409 KAALAGASVFSVNPI
-424 DHPFHFDLAG
+424 DYAFNFDLAG
-434 RIVVSPERLAGELAG
+434 RIVVAPDRIAGELAG
-449 IALALGGLDVT
+449 V
-460 GDVPEAARGRMRER
+460 AR
-474 IEAAVTGVRRAFGGN
+474 
-489 GGAESAARQRRIAE
+489 
-503 GLAAAARP
+503 AAAAGREP
-511 MILLGSGAGAHPE
+511 EGEGGSAAEFTAAQRAAAAGLGAAERAVILLGSGAAAHPR
-524 AARLRAL
+524 AAELRAL
-531 ARTIARLWGWRRG
+531 ARTIARRT
-544 READGFDPD
+544 
-553 ENEPGARVGYLSDG
+553 GARLGILSDG
-567 PNAAGA
+567 PNGAGA

-586 APAPARGLDAAAM
+586 AGAPAAGLDAAAM
-599 LTARLPA
+599 LEAKLPA

-617 CADSGAALAA
+617 CANSEAALAA
-627 LRGAHSVVALTG
+627 LEGARSVVALTG
-639 YASPAMEKYASVILP
+639 YVSAAMESYASVLLP

-691 LRVLGNRLALDGFD
+691 LRVLANRLGVDGFD
-705 YETIDD
+705 HEGIED

-716 DARIGAVSPPD
+716 DARIGEVVPPD
-727 PLAGPDVDRISPL
+727 NLTGPEPGAEAGTV
-740 VEPLPAAGARLE
+740 PAAGE
-752 TSRESSRGGVSPAAD
+752 GEEGAD
-767 VTSHRAAGARK
+767 S
-778 APDEG
+778 
-783 RGQTDGESG
+783 
-792 GDALRLWRVGEVPLY
+792 DASRLWRVGEVPLY
-807 AVDPLVRRAAALQR
+807 AVDPLVRRAGALQR
-821 TGDAPPPAV
+821 TVEAPAPAV
-830 RLNPALARA
+830 RVNPAVARA
-839 LGLAPGGMAA
+839 LGLVAGGMAA
-849 VRQNGAVRTLE
+849 VRQNGSERTLAV
-860 IAEDPTVPDGCAL
+860 AEDSTVPDGCL
-873 LHAGVAHTV
+873 VLHAGVAHSV

-887 WGPIAI
+887 WGPVSV
-893 EPASS
+893 EPATS